1 MPKMTARW
9 TSTTLPIAL
18 NPANFMPR
26 ILPRSGHRRE
36 SRVGHALLESG
47 AMYDRLV
54 SPNDFDHG
62 RASRVGVLLS
72 NLGTPDAA
80 TPAALRIYLK
90 EFLSDPRVIELPR
103 WKWLPILHLFILTT
117 RPKISAGLYRKV
129 WTAEGSPLLV
139 TAQRQ
144 RAGIEKI
151 LRQRFGDRGDRIVV
165 TLGMRYGNPSIA
177 KALAELAASGC
188 HRVVVLPLYPQYAAA
203 TAGSTFDA
211 VFAELTRTRWVPG
224 LRTIETYHDEPG
236 YIAALAAS
244 VAERWQAEG
253 EPEKLLMSF
262 HGMPQRYFDDGDPYF
277 CYCQKTARLLAE
289 ALGLARERWQV
300 SFQSLFGKEEWLKPY
315 TDRTV
320 AALAKQGVA
329 ALDVVCP
336 GFSAD
341 CLETIEEIDQL
352 NREIFLHHGGQ
363 RFRFLTC
370 LNDRDDH
377 LDFLAD
383 LVARQLDGWIAGTTG
398 EAADADAAAAET
410 ARRAGAMRA
419 RPAG

>member
-1 MPKMTARW
+1 M
-9 TSTTLPIAL
+9 
-18 NPANFMPR
+18 
-26 ILPRSGHRRE
+26 
-36 SRVGHALLESG
+36 ALLESRR
-47 AMYDRLV
+47 MYDRIA
-54 SPNDFDHG
+54 SPDAFDH
-62 RASRVGVLLS
+62 RRTARVGVLLS

-80 TPAALRIYLK
+80 KPAALRVYLK

-117 RPKISAGLYRKV
+117 RPKMSAGLYRKV

-139 TAQRQ
+139 TSQRQ
-144 RAGIEKI
+144 RAGIEAR
-151 LRQRFGDRGDRIVV
+151 LRDRFGGTGDRGDRGDQIVV
-165 TLGMRYGNPSIA
+165 ELGMRYGNPSIA
-177 KALAELAASGC
+177 SALAALAAKNC

-244 VAERWQAEG
+244 VQERWQNEG
-253 EPEKLLMSF
+253 PPEKLLMSF

-289 ALGLARERWQV
+289 ALALPDERWML

-320 AALAKQGVA
+320 ERLAKQGVRK
-329 ALDVVCP
+329 LDVICP

-352 NREIFLHHGGQ
+352 NREIFLHHGGE
-363 RFRFLTC
+363 RFRFIPC
-370 LNDRDDH
+370 LNERADH
-377 LDFLAD
+377 LDFLSD
-383 LVARQLDGWIAGTTG
+383 LVARSLDGWLG
-398 EAADADAAAAET
+398 ETDLAAADARTADDAAAAT
-410 ARRAGAMRA
+410 ARRAGAMRQ